1 MCWIPSAARVGLGL
15 AMDEFSQK
23 SPVLWDH
30 LPPERRRILIL
41 TLEGMA
47 LHRIRQ
53 APPVIEENSDDE
65 RRSRIGSPGP
75 VA

>member
-23 SPVLWDH
+23 SLVLWDH
-30 LPPERRRILIL
+30 LPLERRRILIL

-47 LHRIRQ
+47 LHRIR
-53 APPVIEENSDDE
+53 
-65 RRSRIGSPGP
+65 
-75 VA
+75 

>member
-1 MCWIPSAARVGLGL
+1 L
-15 AMDEFSQK
+15 SQL
-23 SPVLWDH
+23 SPVLWDR
-30 LPPERRRILIL
+30 LPSERRRNLIL
-41 TLEGMA
+41 TLGVMA

-65 RRSRIGSPGP
+65 RRSRIDSAGP